1 MFKKENNMKVL
12 EKINMILEEADKTA
26 YQKFFK
32 KKLKEYDVD
41 NPMDLDE
48 DERKKFFAE
57 VKKEWSAKK

>member
-1 MFKKENNMKVL
+1 MKIL
-12 EKINMILEEADKTA
+12 DKIDMILAEGSKSE
-26 YQKFFK
+26 YQNFFN

-41 NPMDLDE
+41 SPMDLDE